1 MREIEET
8 REAKSKDESVGERVV
23 EGKYLADVKQSSA
36 PWRCVVYRYETNFDS
51 AWITWREGEARIL
64 EILFWVN
71 RLRANLYYVTTFTVP
86 APGSVILHGKFAV
99 LPLCARTS
107 LMGPSMTSSPLSS
120 PAELFATSLLA
131 LDDCWCSAWLPG
143 KRIAIVS
150 VKILLTSL
158 FAPRRGGE
166 KT

>member
-1 MREIEET
+1 MNRLRGALLEVKVSIWRMLSSPPPRGVVSCIGMKLIST
-8 REAKSKDESVGERVV
+8 LHES
-23 EGKYLADVKQSSA
+23 
-36 PWRCVVYRYETNFDS
+36 
-51 AWITWREGEARIL
+51 TWRQSEGRIL

-120 PAELFATSLLA
+120 PAELSVTSLLA

-143 KRIAIVS
+143 KRIVS
-150 VKILLTSL
+150 VKILLTS
-158 FAPRRGGE
+158 FFGTRRSWRG
-166 KT
+166 KNLT

>member
-1 MREIEET
+1 MNYMT
-8 REAKSKDESVGERVV
+8 G
-23 EGKYLADVKQSSA
+23 
-36 PWRCVVYRYETNFDS
+36 
-51 AWITWREGEARIL
+51 EGEARIL

-107 LMGPSMTSSPLSS
+107 LMGPSMTSSLLSS

-131 LDDCWCSAWLPG
+131 LDDC
-143 KRIAIVS
+143 
-150 VKILLTSL
+150 
-158 FAPRRGGE
+158 
-166 KT
+166 